1 MSEES
6 LSVPLFLT
14 VCFSLLNCVPSL
26 QDHPKD
32 AEFLNTPI
40 RFYFELETLFGS
52 TLATGRFA
60 LGSNEPLG
68 VNKADSLTV
77 KLEKDSVG
85 LKQEADRDKTT
96 FECGKTT
103 VPVSESVCGK
113 RKRGTFTEEEILMMT
128 NMNDAINNV
137 ASAMIKTGA
146 AHVDPD
152 LYLAVME
159 MTEFSTDALIVAYT
173 FLLEHKATATGF
185 VQMSSPHRAIW
196 LRTYLAKN
204 YCM

>member
-1 MSEES
+1 M
-6 LSVPLFLT
+6 
-14 VCFSLLNCVPSL
+14 PSL

-32 AEFLNTPI
+32 AEFLNTLI

-77 KLEKDSVG
+77 KLEEESVG
-85 LKQEADRDKTT
+85 VKQEADRGKSA
-96 FECGKTT
+96 FEYGKTT
-103 VPVSESVCGK
+103 VPVSETVCGK

-128 NMNDAINNV
+128 NMNDAVNNV
-137 ASAMIKTGA
+137 ANAMIKTGA

-159 MTEFSTDALIVAYT
+159 MTEFSIDALIVAYT

>member
-1 MSEES
+1 VS
-6 LSVPLFLT
+6 
-14 VCFSLLNCVPSL
+14 SL

-40 RFYFELETLFGS
+40 RFYSEMEAIFGS

-60 LGSNEPLG
+60 VGSNQPLG
-68 VNKADSLTV
+68 VNKSDSV
-77 KLEKDSVG
+77 AAKLEGEDYTSPKYEC
-85 LKQEADRDKTT
+85 KPT
-96 FECGKTT
+96 FEFGDASKVTATATPTTT
-103 VPVSESVCGK
+103 VPVSETVCGK
-113 RKRGTFTEEEILMMT
+113 RKRGHFSEEEMLMMT

-137 ASAMIKTGA
+137 ANAMLKTGA

-159 MTEFSTDALIVAYT
+159 MPDFSTESLIVAYT
-173 FLLEHKATATGF
+173 HLLENKPVATGF
-185 VQMSSPHRAIW
+185 VNMSTPHRAIW

-204 YCM
+204 YMQ